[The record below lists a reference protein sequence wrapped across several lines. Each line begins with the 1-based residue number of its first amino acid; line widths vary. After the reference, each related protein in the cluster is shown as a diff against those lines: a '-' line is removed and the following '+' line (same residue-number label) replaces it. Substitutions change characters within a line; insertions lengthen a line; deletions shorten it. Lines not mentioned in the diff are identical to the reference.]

1 MSRATAAGARPARR
15 GVARERAGAG
25 RIAARAFTASLALL
39 LAAPLVV
46 TAWGAFSRSEW
57 YGARSEGAAVAT
69 TGALFRYVWV
79 TWGTALLLSAR
90 LVAVVVPLALLIGVP
105 AAVAFDRRPF
115 PGSAL
120 LESAVLS
127 ILSVPGIALSVSLLL
142 AAGGVP
148 RFWLLAAGHLAY
160 TVPLVV
166 RTVRHALATID
177 PRLSAAGRTL
187 GASPAVVARRILL
200 PLLRPA
206 IALAALLVF
215 TVSWGEFN
223 ASYLLTTPVAQT
235 FPAALFATYTTNSF
249 PVAAAATGI
258 FLLPVIPALLAIQAL
273 GGEALTRGLQA

>member
-1 MSRATAAGARPARR
+1 MSEESPAGRRAA
-15 GVARERAGAG
+15 ARERTGAG
-25 RIAARAFTASLALL
+25 RIAARAACASLALL
-39 LAAPLVV
+39 LAAPLLV

-57 YGARSEGAAVAT
+57 YGQRSEGAAVAT
-69 TGALFRYVWV
+69 TADLFRYVWA

-90 LVAVVVPLALLIGVP
+90 LAAVVVPLALLIGVP
-105 AAVAFDRRPF
+105 AAIAFGRHPF
-115 PGSAL
+115 PGSRL

-127 ILSVPGIALSVSLLL
+127 ILSVPGIALSVALLV
-142 AAGGVP
+142 AAGGAP

-166 RTVRHALATID
+166 RTTRHALDAID
-177 PRLSAAGRTL
+177 PALDEAARTL
-187 GASPAVVARRILL
+187 GASPARIARRVLL

-223 ASYLLTTPVAQT
+223 ASYLLTTPLAQT

-249 PVAAAATGI
+249 PVAAAATTI
-258 FLLPVIPALLAIQAL
+258 FLLPVLPALFAIQAL
-273 GGEALTRGLQA
+273 GGDALTRGTQA